1 MRGLR
6 AVLVT
11 PLSGPLARF
20 GHVGA
25 SALALWAEWASGS
38 EALGTPLRIELEVF
52 DAHPS
57 VAKAMGVALKTRPD
71 VIFGPYGSGPAL
83 AACRAT
89 ERGVWNHRGPPNR
102 LPWPMFPNLAILLP
116 PPPPSSP

>member
-6 AVLVT
+6 AVLVP

-38 EALGTPLRIELEVF
+38 EALGTLVRIELEVF

-57 VAKAMGVALKTRPD
+57 AARAMGVALKTRPD
-71 VIFGPYGSGPAL
+71 VIFGPYGSAPAL
-83 AACRAT
+83 AACRPTGPLVA
-89 ERGVWNHRGPPNR
+89 NHRGTTHR
-102 LPWPMFPNLAILLP
+102 
-116 PPPPSSP
+116 